1 MCVCVCVCVSDPHL
15 PVELLLPLAL
25 LFLSLRL
32 LQDVVLPLGL
42 LLLLGSFQR
51 VPQDPDLPALQHNL
65 LLHLLQL
72 KTYTFVNTY

>member
-1 MCVCVCVCVSDPHL
+1 MCVCVCVCVSASHL

-25 LFLSLRL
+25 LFLSLRF
-32 LQDVVLPLGL
+32 LQEMVLPLGL

-51 VPQDPDLPALQHNL
+51 VPQDTDLPALQHNL

-72 KTYTFVNTY
+72 KTYTFAKTY